1 LRAQFVATRDAAFR
15 LVYAHIELAKAE
27 AAAIAGEVA
36 QVAALIA
43 VAVAAVLLAV
53 NLLIVGLSLFL
64 GEWLLG
70 SIGWGILHGILLFI
84 AIAVASAFV
93 AIGQPVRGVGIAFVT
108 GVLVAIAVAVVL
120 ALQLPNRAYEA
131 IGTELAGG
139 VETGVRP
146 LAVGAAIWAVVGF
159 AIAVAGAF
167 RASGAGTRFLLIV
180 SGLVLGGLFGA
191 FTAITFGPHVSAGIG
206 ITVGYLTW
214 IIVMGIAVA
223 RNGIDVEALQARF
236 TPTATIDTTKETLEW
251 LQTRLPPGI
260 GS

>member
-1 LRAQFVATRDAAFR
+1 LRKQFIATRDAAYR
-15 LVYAHIELAKAE
+15 LALAHIELAKAE

-36 QVAALIA
+36 QVAALIG
-43 VAVAAVLLAV
+43 VAVVAVLLAV
-53 NLLIVGLSLFL
+53 NLFIVGLSLFL

-70 SIGWGILHGILLFI
+70 SIGWGILHGILLFL
-84 AIAVASAFV
+84 AVAVACAFM
-93 AIGQPVRGVGIAFVT
+93 AIGQPVRGVGIAFIT
-108 GVLVAIAVAVVL
+108 GVIVAVLVAVVL
-120 ALQLPNRAYEA
+120 ALQLPNRAYES
-131 IGTELAGG
+131 IGTAMAGG

-146 LAVGAAIWAVVGF
+146 LAVGAAIWAVVGL
-159 AIAVAGAF
+159 AIAIAAAI
-167 RASGAGTRFLLIV
+167 RSSGAGARFLMIV
-180 SGLVLGGLFGA
+180 GGIVLGGLFGA

-214 IIVMGIAVA
+214 IAVMGIAVA

-236 TPTATIDTTKETLEW
+236 TPTTTIDTTKETIEW